1 MDMNGTQNAYPDTA
15 VAVIGISGRFP
26 EAADITTFWN
36 NLTAGYEALT
46 DLTDEQLTS
55 AGVSPELIGDD
66 RYVKKGSILKD
77 TEMFDASFFGISARE
92 AEITD
97 PQHRLFLECCWEA
110 LEDAGCVGEEFNGAI
125 SVFGG
130 TGYNSY
136 LLRHIAGSHLM
147 RDPITQYSVML
158 GNDKDYLTTRVA
170 YKLNLK
176 GGCSTVQ
183 TACSTSLVAIQR
195 AWQSLVSFESDIA
208 LAGGVSLAYEAESG
222 YLYQEGMIFSPD
234 GRCRPFD
241 SNAQGTRFTP
251 AAGVVAL
258 KRLEDAIRD
267 RDPIRA
273 VILGAA
279 INNDGANKV
288 GFSAPSIDGQAEVV
302 ALAQASAEVDPS
314 TITYVEAHGTG
325 TPLGDPIEIAALNQV
340 FAEATS
346 RRKFCA
352 IGSVK
357 GNIGHTDVAAGVTG
371 FIKTVL
377 CLENRQIP
385 ASINF
390 ETPNPQIDFENSA
403 FYVNTTLT
411 DWKTD
416 GTPRRAGV
424 SAFGIGGTNAHAV
437 LEQAPSREVSFDPVP
452 AQVLVLSARS
462 PNALSNTRTR
472 LANYLEQHPD
482 VSMKD
487 VAFTL
492 QRGRKMFEYREAVV
506 CYNQD
511 PEGDV
516 NDVST
521 SDAVAALRNSK
532 RIAPGSSSHKTSGLT
547 DTRVAFL
554 FSGQGSQYPGMAR
567 EIYETSAVFREV
579 FDRCISYMP
588 SSLGRHIRDAI
599 LVKDSPGASEL
610 LSQTA
615 YTQPALFAVEY
626 SLAHL
631 LNTLGLSPAAMI
643 GHSIGE
649 YVAAAFA
656 GVFSLQDAIGLVV
669 ERGRLMQDMKPGS
682 MIAVP
687 LSEKELS
694 ERLTGSL
701 SIAALNAPK
710 LCVVAGPAE
719 EISRFG
725 DTLTA
730 EGIACRPLQTSHAFH
745 SGMMDAAL
753 EPFLEAVKKVSLHEP
768 IVPYISNVSGTWV
781 REGEVTDPTYW
792 TRHIRSTVRFSDG
805 IAEIVKSGN
814 IVFLEAGPGKALT
827 TMTRQI
833 LAALREEN
841 AKDNAAH
848 NTEDGTRSIA
858 ISTLPHP
865 LDDTRSDL
873 SLLEAIGQ
881 LWVEGVS
888 IDWEAM
894 HGEDRPYK
902 VSLPTYPFERK
913 KYILPL
919 RLENVSLA
927 ATALDSNTSADSY
940 GDITGG
946 GYDITADGGELYE
959 RPQISQEFVA
969 PETETELFLANAW
982 RSLLGLETIGAD
994 DDFFELGGH
1003 SLLATSL
1010 MTRIRD
1016 EYGVRLP
1023 LRTIFDSPTV
1033 RSLASVIA
1041 RQEEGREEFE
1051 F

>member
-1 MDMNGTQNAYPDTA
+1 MDINGTQNAYPDTA
-15 VAVIGISGRFP
+15 VAVIGMSGRFP

-36 NLTAGYEALT
+36 NLTAGHEALT
-46 DLTDEQLTS
+46 DLTDEQLAA
-55 AGVSPELIGDD
+55 AGVPPELIADD

-110 LEDAGCVGEEFNGAI
+110 LEDAGCVGEEFKGAI

-130 TGYNSY
+130 AGYNSY
-136 LLRHIAGSHLM
+136 LLRHISGSHLM

-176 GGCSTVQ
+176 GGCTTVQ

-195 AWQSLVSFESDIA
+195 AWQSLLSFESDIA

-241 SNAQGTRFTP
+241 SSAQGTRFTP

-267 RDPIRA
+267 RDHIRA

-288 GFSAPSIDGQAEVV
+288 GFSAPSIDGQAEVI
-302 ALAQASAEVDPS
+302 ALAQATAEVDPS

-325 TPLGDPIEIAALNQV
+325 TSLGDPIEIAALNQV
-340 FAEATS
+340 FGEATS

-403 FYVNTTLT
+403 FYVNTTLR

-416 GTPRRAGV
+416 GIPRRAGV

-437 LEQAPSREVSFDPVP
+437 LEQAPLREVSFDPVP
-452 AQVLVLSARS
+452 AQVLVFSAKS
-462 PNALSNTRTR
+462 PNALSKAKTR

-482 VSMKD
+482 LSMKD

-492 QRGRKMFEYREAVV
+492 QRGRKVFEYREAVV

-521 SDAVAALRNSK
+521 SNAIAALRNSRK
-532 RIAPGSSSHKTSGLT
+532 PAPGSSPSTASGLSEP
-547 DTRVAFL
+547 RVAFL

-567 EIYETSAVFREV
+567 EIYQTSAVFREV

-588 SSLGRHIRDAI
+588 SSLGQQIRDAI

-656 GVFSLQDAIGLVV
+656 GVFSLQDAISLVI

-682 MIAVP
+682 MIAVS
-687 LSEKELS
+687 LSEEELS
-694 ERLTGSL
+694 ERLTGAI
-701 SIAALNAPK
+701 SIAALNTPN
-710 LCVVAGPAE
+710 LCVVAGPAN

-730 EGIACRPLQTSHAFH
+730 EGIACRPLHTSHAFH
-745 SGMMDAAL
+745 SSMMDAAL
-753 EPFLEAVKKVSLHEP
+753 DPFLEAVKKVALHEP

-792 TRHIRSTVRFSDG
+792 TRHLRSTVRFSDG
-805 IAEIVKSGN
+805 IAEVIKSGN
-814 IVFLEAGPGKALT
+814 IVFLETGPGTALT
-827 TMTRQI
+827 TLTKQI
-833 LAALREEN
+833 VA
-841 AKDNAAH
+841 
-848 NTEDGTRSIA
+848 GTHSIT

-865 LDDTRSDL
+865 LDDTRADL
-873 SLLEAIGQ
+873 ALLEAIGQ
-881 LWVEGVS
+881 LWVAGIS
-888 IDWEAM
+888 IDWETM
-894 HGEDRPYK
+894 HGKDRPYK

-919 RLENVSLA
+919 RLENVSLSPV
-927 ATALDSNTSADSY
+927 ALASHGRADSY

-946 GYDITADGGELYE
+946 GNDLTSDEGELYE

-969 PETETELFLANAW
+969 PKTETELFLANAW

-1033 RSLASVIA
+1033 RSLASVITSSVSSQLSSV
-1041 RQEEGREEFE
+1041 QEEGREEFE